1 MTNYSASAYLR
12 NIYLLVGVAAICVA
26 VVLGVK
32 SSFYLSLLTYTALYS
47 VAALGLF
54 LLFGYAGQI
63 SLAQGAFF
71 GIGAYTTSYLTMKIG
86 LPSFVSLLFAGLVPG
101 IVGWLVAQR
110 LLKLTNNYLAMA
122 TLAFGSICVILFG
135 QARSITGGLDPGMIG
150 VPPFT
155 LFGYAMRTPTAMFG
169 LCATVLVIAT
179 FLTINL
185 IHSRIGRSLRALRS
199 SEVAADGLGIEVV
212 RYKATI
218 FAIAAAMT
226 GVAGALFAH
235 VQQSFNATTFSVGLS
250 LELLLMVVIGSVFTP
265 WGAIVGALFITVLPH
280 VLEGFEHFKLLIY
293 GVMMSIVMI
302 FMPDGLGKG
311 IVDAASHALQ
321 RMRRS

>member
-1 MTNYSASAYLR
+1 MKTYSRSAYRR
-12 NIYLLVGVAAICVA
+12 NIFMLAGVAVMCVA

-32 SSFYLSLLTYTALYS
+32 SSYYLSLLTYTSIYS
-47 VAALGLF
+47 IAALGLF

-71 GIGAYTTSYLTMKIG
+71 GIGAYTTSYLTMKVG
-86 LPSFVSLLFAGLVPG
+86 LPSVASLVIAGVIPA
-101 IVGWLVAQR
+101 IVGWLVGRR

-150 VPPFT
+150 VPAFS
-155 LFGYAMRTPTAMFG
+155 LFGYAISTPSAKFG
-169 LCATVLVIAT
+169 LCATVLLVAT
-179 FLTINL
+179 LLTINL

-212 RYKATI
+212 RYKVTI

-235 VQQSFNATTFSVGLS
+235 VQQSFNASTFSVGLS

-265 WGAIVGALFITVLPH
+265 WGAIVGALFITILPH
-280 VLEGFEHFKLLIY
+280 LLEGFEHFKLLIY
-293 GVMMSIVMI
+293 GVLMTIVMI
-302 FMPDGLGKG
+302 FMPDGFGKG
-311 IVDAASHALQ
+311 IVDGLSTGL
-321 RMRRS
+321 RRLKRP

>member
-1 MTNYSASAYLR
+1 MKNHSVLAYRR
-12 NIYLLVGVAAICVA
+12 NLFILAGVAAGCLLVA
-26 VVLGVK
+26 LGVDN
-32 SSFYLSLLTYTALYS
+32 SFYLNLLTYSAIYS

-71 GIGAYTTSYLTMKIG
+71 GIGAYLSSYLTMKVG
-86 LPSFVSLLFAGLVPG
+86 VPSALSLVCAGLIPG
-101 IVGWLVAQR
+101 AVGWLVGSR

-150 VPPFT
+150 VPPFM
-155 LFGYAMRTPTAMFG
+155 LLGYQVRSPSATFA
-169 LCATVLVIAT
+169 LCAVVFLVAA

-185 IHSRIGRSLRALRS
+185 VHSRIGRSLRALRS
-199 SEVAADGLGIEVV
+199 SEVAADGLGIDVV
-212 RYKATI
+212 RYKVRI
-218 FAIAAAMT
+218 FAIAAGMA

-235 VQQSFNATTFSVGLS
+235 VQQSFNAAAFSVGLS
-250 LELLLMVVIGSVFTP
+250 IELLLMVVIGSVFTP
-265 WGAIVGALFITVLPH
+265 WGAITGALFVTILPH
-280 VLEGFEHFKLLIY
+280 MLEGFEHFKLLVY
-293 GVMMSIVMI
+293 GVMMTIVMI

-311 IVDAASHALQ
+311 IVDALTSAL
-321 RMRRS
+321 RRGERP